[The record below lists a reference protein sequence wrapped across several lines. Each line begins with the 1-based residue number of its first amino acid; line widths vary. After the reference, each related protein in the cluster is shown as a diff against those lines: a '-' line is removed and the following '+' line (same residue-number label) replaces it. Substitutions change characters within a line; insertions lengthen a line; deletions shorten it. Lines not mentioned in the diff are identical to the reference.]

1 MLLISDSKASAKL
14 HGNKLYHSSRHRE
27 YTKMVAG
34 KLNSIKQRFDTGK
47 ISQEEAT
54 MNVKALQR
62 SLQKKDTER

>member
-1 MLLISDSKASAKL
+1 MSDSKASAML

-47 ISQEEAT
+47 ISQDEAA
-54 MNVKALQR
+54 MHVKALQR
-62 SLQKKDTER
+62 SLR